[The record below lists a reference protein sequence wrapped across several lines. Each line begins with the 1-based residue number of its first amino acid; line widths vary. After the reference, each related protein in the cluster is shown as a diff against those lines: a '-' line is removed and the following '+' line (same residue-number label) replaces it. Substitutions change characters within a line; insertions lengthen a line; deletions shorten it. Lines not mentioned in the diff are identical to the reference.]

1 MSAGEEGEGLSLRPS
16 LFSLQG
22 VVERGSGAGR
32 GEVEY
37 FDGIFKSGVY
47 SGGMVRWEEVERG
60 RRMVSLWGE
69 VECGAMWRSR

>member
-22 VVERGSGAGR
+22 VVGRGSGAGR

-37 FDGIFKSGVY
+37 FEGIPKSGVY
-47 SGGMVRWEEVERG
+47 SGGMVRWEVERG
-60 RRMVSLWGE
+60 RRMVPLWGE
-69 VECGAMWRSR
+69 VECGAMWRLR